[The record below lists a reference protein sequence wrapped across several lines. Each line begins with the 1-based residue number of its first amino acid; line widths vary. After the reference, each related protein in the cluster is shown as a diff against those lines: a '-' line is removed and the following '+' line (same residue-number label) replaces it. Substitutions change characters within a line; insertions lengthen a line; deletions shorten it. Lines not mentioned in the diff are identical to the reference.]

1 MNARIDI
8 TGINTS
14 ELPRLTH
21 DEQIDLLLKSRNGD
35 DEAREK
41 FLMGNIRLVLSV
53 ARRFA
58 SKKENLDDVFQVGVI
73 GLIKAMKN
81 FNTAYNLRFSTY
93 AVPMIIGE
101 IRRFLRDSSPL
112 KVSRSLRDTAYKA
125 LQMRQELEKNCDEEV
140 TLDEVAAA
148 LNIPVFDIIE
158 ALDAIGDP
166 VSIYDPIYHDDGE
179 TLLVM
184 DQIADEKNTAAKHID
199 YLSVREAARS
209 LSDRESRILRLRF
222 YEGKT
227 QVEVS
232 EEIGIS
238 QAQVSRLE
246 KTALKFLKSHSE

>member
-8 TGINTS
+8 SGINTS
-14 ELPRLTH
+14 ELPKLTH
-21 DEQIDLLLKSRNGD
+21 DEQIDLILRSRNGD
-35 DEAREK
+35 DSAREK

-58 SKKENLDDVFQVGVI
+58 SKKENLDDIFQVGCI

-125 LQMRQELEKNCDEEV
+125 LQKRQELEKDSGEEV

-148 LNIPVFDIIE
+148 LNIPVFDVIE

-184 DQIADEKNTAAKHID
+184 DQIADDKSSAAKQID

-209 LSDRESRILRLRF
+209 LSERESRILRLRF

-246 KTALKFLKSHSE
+246 KTALKYLKSHSE